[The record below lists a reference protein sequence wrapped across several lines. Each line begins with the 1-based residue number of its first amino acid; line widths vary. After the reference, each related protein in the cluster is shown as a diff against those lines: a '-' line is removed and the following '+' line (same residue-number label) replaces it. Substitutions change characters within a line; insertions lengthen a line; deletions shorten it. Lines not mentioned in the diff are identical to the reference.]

1 MRKIFV
7 LLVLVTL
14 MALPSFAAYYDQPVA
29 SNAYITWS
37 GLEWAWGGPCPYSG
51 GCYVT
56 GDLSYQS
63 QFGWRLPTSTE
74 INSIPTNFASFFLFP
89 GANVPNGGTDP
100 LSGSFFSISPGADGA
115 CAAGYFVAGAFP
127 WCDWTDGQ
135 SGYWAGLSSNPYPFF
150 GEQLY
155 VRPVP
160 EPASLALLS
169 SGLLGL
175 GALRRRVFN

>member
-7 LLVLVTL
+7 FVLLVTL
-14 MALPSFAAYYDQPVA
+14 LALPSFAAYYNRPVA
-29 SNAYITWS
+29 SNADIIWH
-37 GLEWAWGGPCPYSG
+37 GLDWAWGGPCPYSG

-74 INSIPTNFASFFLFP
+74 INSIPSNFASYFLFP
-89 GANVPNGGTDP
+89 GANVPNGGVDP
-100 LSGSFFSISPGADGA
+100 VSGSDFFVSAGATGA
-115 CAAGYFVAGAFP
+115 CAAAYFVAVPSP
-127 WCDWTDGQ
+127 WCDWNDGA
-135 SGYWAGLSSNPYPFF
+135 SGNWAGSSTAQHPYYAD
-150 GEQLY
+150 QLY